1 MRLRVSLCPLGYEFK
16 FSKTIQNLIGPET
29 LQPVQ
34 RLVQGGELL
43 VGDAADLLYGLDVLL
58 VQRVDDVADFLALRG
73 EADAYRAA
81 VDARALVIEEAEL
94 DQLLQ
99 IVRDVGAEIVA
110 TGAQLAGGQF
120 LVADVVQQQR
130 LNRIDI
136 GAAAAVELVLDD
148 IEQTAMQALHQGQ
161 GFQIERLHRRLA
173 GNDAHI

>member
-81 VDARALVIEEAEL
+81 VDARALVIEGAEL
-94 DQLLQ
+94 
-99 IVRDVGAEIVA
+99 VA

-161 GFQIERLHRRLA
+161 G
-173 GNDAHI
+173 